1 MNKLIPTRIW
11 LIFIARLLI
20 FSIAL
25 FWPAGS
31 WLWWEAW
38 VVIFLWTC
46 FALAMMV
53 YLSRHD
59 PALLAE
65 RMKLLPLEKDQ
76 RVWDKALMVVFVLA
90 AFALYIIPGLDVVR
104 YAWSEPLPLWMEI
117 TAMLLV
123 IPCFILL
130 IRIMLENTFLS
141 QIVKIDDERG
151 HEVITTGPYAFVRHP
166 MYTVAIVII
175 FSLPVALGSRYG
187 LIPAAI
193 LTMILIVRT
202 HFEDRTLH
210 KELAGY
216 PEYAKQTP
224 YRLIPGI
231 W

>member
-1 MNKLIPTRIW
+1 MAD
-11 LIFIARLLI
+11 FFARLLI

-25 FWPAGS
+25 FWPAGT
-31 WLWWEAW
+31 WQWWEAW

-53 YLSRHD
+53 YLSRH
-59 PALLAE
+59 
-65 RMKLLPLEKDQ
+65 
-76 RVWDKALMVVFVLA
+76 
-90 AFALYIIPGLDVVR
+90 
-104 YAWSEPLPLWMEI
+104 
-117 TAMLLV
+117 
-123 IPCFILL
+123 
-130 IRIMLENTFLS
+130 
-141 QIVKIDDERG
+141 ERG
-151 HEVITTGPYAFVRHP
+151 HEVITMGPYAIVRHP

-175 FSLPVALGSRYG
+175 LSLSVALGSRYG

-193 LTMILIVRT
+193 LTLILIVRT